1 MDRLC
6 TEKPFLYRRI
16 YAVILVRPCINLHLW
31 LKLGLVPIASSRI
44 TATGVILPAVTLAV
58 VVGSK
63 YMRQVRL
70 VILEEMQKD
79 YVIGAR
85 ARGVSEMKI
94 LFGHICLMQSCH

>member
-1 MDRLC
+1 MGD
-6 TEKPFLYRRI
+6 
-16 YAVILVRPCINLHLW
+16 AVSYTHLDVY
-31 LKLGLVPIASSRI
+31 KRQ
-44 TATGVILPAVTLAV
+44 

-94 LFGHICLMQSCH
+94 LFGHILPNACLLYTSP